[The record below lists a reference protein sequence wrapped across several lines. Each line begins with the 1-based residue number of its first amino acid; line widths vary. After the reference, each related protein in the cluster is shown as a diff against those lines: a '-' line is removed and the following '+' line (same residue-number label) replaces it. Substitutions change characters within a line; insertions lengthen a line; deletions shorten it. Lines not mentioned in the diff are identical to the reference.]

1 MDIIDP
7 GVTGRRRRATEKHK
21 ASGTNR
27 GPPKDWSDDDLKG
40 LENLYADHN
49 EAVLDRDEEESEE
62 HDNVRNSTKEHR
74 KALGDRPRVSDPGVF
89 SRQIVDT
96 RSRRPRWPSRVVR
109 GYFGDIVART
119 LNRWKNDPRLGFP
132 RPTTINGRDYYDPDE
147 IENFALRLR
156 AVTDHEAKKAENQ
169 PAVEI
174 QANNKPAAEAH
185 TETCKSKTP
194 STRSLRANVLRR
206 SPSRRSPRRSKRR
219 GKQ

>member
-1 MDIIDP
+1 VDTIDP
-7 GVTGRRRRATEKHK
+7 GVTGRRRRATEKPKK
-21 ASGTNR
+21 ASGTIR

-49 EAVLDRDEEESEE
+49 EAVLDRDEEEGEE
-62 HDNVRNSTKEHR
+62 HDNVCNSTKEHR

-89 SRQIVDT
+89 SRQIVDM

-109 GYFGDIVART
+109 SYFGDIVART

-156 AVTDHEAKKAENQ
+156 AVTAHEAKKAESQ
-169 PAVEI
+169 PAAEI
-174 QANNKPAAEAH
+174 QANNKPAAEAL
-185 TETCKSKTP
+185 TETSKSKTP
-194 STRSLRANVLRR
+194 LNRSRCASVIRR
-206 SPSRRSPRRSKRR
+206 SPSTSTKPK
-219 GKQ
+219 